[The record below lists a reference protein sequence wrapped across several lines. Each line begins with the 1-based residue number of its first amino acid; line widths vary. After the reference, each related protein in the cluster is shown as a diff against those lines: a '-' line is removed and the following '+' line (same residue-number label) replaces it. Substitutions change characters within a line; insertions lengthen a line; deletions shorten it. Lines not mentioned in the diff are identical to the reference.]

1 MKPVA
6 AVLAAAFWVG
16 WHAPL
21 PAAPPKPK
29 PPKVAPAPSPASFP

>member
-21 PAAPPKPK
+21 PPAPPKPK
-29 PPKVAPAPSPASFP
+29 APKVAAPSPASFP